1 MTDYRTWGDKLG
13 ENLFRWAAS
22 VAERRGAEIRFQRL
36 REVEALG
43 GMVPVM
49 NLIVVNFGEQM
60 ADEGQGF
67 HDEFGAEAGADPALS
82 EWMVAV
88 CILLHELGHW
98 ELHRGLNCRLYQADP
113 AYNAAIEAEAGNFSA
128 RFLNALVARGMAMT
142 EDEGAALSEQIRDE
156 ILAKRAI

>member
-1 MTDYRTWGDKLG
+1 
-13 ENLFRWAAS
+13 
-22 VAERRGAEIRFQRL
+22 
-36 REVEALG
+36 
-43 GMVPVM
+43 M

>member
-1 MTDYRTWGDKLG
+1 LG

-98 ELHRGLNCRLYQADP
+98 ELHRGP
-113 AYNAAIEAEAGNFSA
+113 
-128 RFLNALVARGMAMT
+128 
-142 EDEGAALSEQIRDE
+142 
-156 ILAKRAI
+156 